1 MCVCVC
7 VRDAVIE
14 ICAAAAADDELKQ
27 RARLSR
33 ARIMVDETL
42 QATWGLFQI
51 EESCRTQL
59 PAESAARSNW

>member
-1 MCVCVC
+1 MEIMCVCVC

-42 QATWGLFQI
+42 QAT
-51 EESCRTQL
+51 
-59 PAESAARSNW
+59 